1 MVPLLS
7 HDVTKKLM
15 GHRMQI
21 EGPQTK
27 QNRPFD
33 QENGFHEIN
42 ISKWSFSVSTNLGFH
57 TLVSLGRPAVD
68 SRLTSVVPLRFFGC
82 DGSEEEGGWH
92 ENSAHSGCKHFFS
105 FLQRI

>member
-1 MVPLLS
+1 MPLLS
-7 HDVTKKLM
+7 QDVTKKLM

-42 ISKWSFSVSTNLGFH
+42 TSKWPFYVCTNLGFH
-57 TLVSLGRPAVD
+57 TLEGLGRPAVD
-68 SRLTSVVPLRFFGC
+68 RRSTSVVPLRFYGC
-82 DGSEEEGGWH
+82 AGSDEEGQWH
-92 ENSAHSGCKHFFS
+92 EN
-105 FLQRI
+105 

>member
-7 HDVTKKLM
+7 HDVTKKLTD
-15 GHRMQI
+15 HKMQM

-42 ISKWSFSVSTNLGFH
+42 TSKWPFYVCTNLSFH
-57 TLVSLGRPAVD
+57 TLEGLGGPAVD
-68 SRLTSVVPLRFFGC
+68 SRSNALVSLRFYGC
-82 DGSEEEGGWH
+82 DGSDEECQWH
-92 ENSAHSGCKHFFS
+92 EN
-105 FLQRI
+105 